1 MSLIALK
8 KIEKSRSILAKELE
22 FLSQNDMN
30 GSGGAWLHF
39 YKRSK
44 ENLSFR
50 EALVTIVALL
60 GNVSFSNSIPEEQS
74 DIDAILPYS
83 GDAFKDAR
91 FPLSNIHNPL
101 SWFKMA
107 SAWETF
113 ASEWVDATEKCNGWN
128 EEAKG
133 RLLEKAR
140 TNTELYLAMVKIGC
154 TCTYNILIVS
164 CDPRHTESVGK

>member
-1 MSLIALK
+1 
-8 KIEKSRSILAKELE
+8 
-22 FLSQNDMN
+22 MN
-30 GSGGAWLHF
+30 GSGEAWLHF
-39 YKRSK
+39 YKKSK
-44 ENLSFR
+44 GNLSFR

-83 GDAFKDAR
+83 GDAFRDAR

-113 ASEWVDATEKCNGWN
+113 ASEWFAST
-128 EEAKG
+128 
-133 RLLEKAR
+133 
-140 TNTELYLAMVKIGC
+140 KIGHAMDSWLAHPSAPS
-154 TCTYNILIVS
+154 TVPAGMPAGSSAQFGLHVTHDPGLAVRQTSGPRGSVS
-164 CDPRHTESVGK
+164 IAPDRGRMVNNP